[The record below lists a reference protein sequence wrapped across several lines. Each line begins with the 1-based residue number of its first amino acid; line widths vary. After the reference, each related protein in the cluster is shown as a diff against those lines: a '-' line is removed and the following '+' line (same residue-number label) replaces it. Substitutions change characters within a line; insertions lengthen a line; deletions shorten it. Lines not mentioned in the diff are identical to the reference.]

1 MSNSEKSSVY
11 LDPFEMDLI
20 KCVDKYL
27 GNANLL
33 LAVSGG
39 MDSMALLKSLHRVS
53 DKRDLKIRVCYVH
66 HGKQGESDYRDRCYD
81 LVKKTAQ
88 DFSLGFVSN
97 YPHDLP
103 DKVLRSEEDFRDFR
117 YKFLEKV
124 LGQNEILVTAHHQDD
139 LLETRMIRLI
149 RGTSDKGISAM
160 EMFSGNRFRPF
171 LETSLHQIENYAKK
185 MEIKYLSDPS
195 NEDMSYLRN
204 WLRLDFLPRLDS
216 YREGSLASL
225 ARSLNLLAENSGN
238 HLWVKNYYD
247 ANGVDLVGILC
258 LSDTQKQQVF
268 ANYLYDL
275 EHFSFQKNQL
285 KELVRRLDTL
295 QNDTRLRLMGVDWVV
310 DSKRAYVCRKK

>member
-1 MSNSEKSSVY
+1 MSSSEKSNVY
-11 LDPFEMDLI
+11 LNPFEMDLI
-20 KCVDKYL
+20 KCVDRYL
-27 GNANLL
+27 GKANLL

-39 MDSMALLKSLHRVS
+39 LDSMVLLHSLYRIS
-53 DKRDLKIRVCYVH
+53 DKRELGLRVCYVH
-66 HGKQGESDYRDRCYD
+66 HGVQEDGNYRDQAFQ
-81 LVKKTAQ
+81 LVKETAER
-88 DFSLGFVSN
+88 LGLQFISN
-97 YPHDLP
+97 FPDSLP
-103 DKVLRSEEDFRDFR
+103 DKKLRSEEDFRDFR
-117 YKFLEKV
+117 YDFFDKIINE
-124 LGQNEILVTAHHQDD
+124 NEILVSAHHQDD

-149 RGTSDKGISAM
+149 RGTSEKGIVAM
-160 EMFSGNRFRPF
+160 EVFSGNYFRPF
-171 LETSLHQIENYAKK
+171 LEVSLAQIENYAKK
-185 MEIKYLSDPS
+185 MKIKFLSDPS
-195 NEDMSYLRN
+195 NEDLSYLRN
-204 WLRLDFLPRLDS
+204 WLRLDFLPRLEN

-247 ANGVDLVGILC
+247 ANGVDLIGILC